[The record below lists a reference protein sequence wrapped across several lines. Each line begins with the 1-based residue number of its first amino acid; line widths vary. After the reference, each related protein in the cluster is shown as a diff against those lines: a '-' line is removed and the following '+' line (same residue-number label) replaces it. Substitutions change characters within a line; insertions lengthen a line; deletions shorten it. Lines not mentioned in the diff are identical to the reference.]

1 MDFHGV
7 AENASFSSSTSVK
20 IGILGGIGP
29 EATGEFYS
37 KLIKELQKRK
47 LIERNIDF
55 PHIVINSIP
64 ASELVFDKIP
74 DNDLK
79 PYIEGLQFLDKSG
92 ADFILNAPETAAF
105 RRHVLEAH
113 SGSHVQNKPTP
124 LGVGI
129 SEHVIVM
136 VCNTIHLYYDRLQ
149 KEIKTPLLD
158 LREEVKKVL
167 AKKGKRVLVL
177 GTPATIKHGLYK
189 FPGIKYSTLTKKEMN
204 DISVSILRFNRGIGS
219 RSPANIC
226 KRHTKNGSQI
236 VLACTELSLMLEKE
250 NIPNINTV
258 DVLVDAT
265 VNKFLYYRLQKN
277 NKQRGRL
284 KSRT

>member
-113 SGSHVQNKPTP
+113 SGSHVQNQPTP

-129 SEHVIVM
+129 SEHVISANPENKSEAVLGM
-136 VCNTIHLYYDRLQ
+136 I
-149 KEIKTPLLD
+149 
-158 LREEVKKVL
+158 KVL
-167 AKKGKRVLVL
+167 
-177 GTPATIKHGLYK
+177 
-189 FPGIKYSTLTKKEMN
+189 
-204 DISVSILRFNRGIGS
+204 
-219 RSPANIC
+219 
-226 KRHTKNGSQI
+226 
-236 VLACTELSLMLEKE
+236 
-250 NIPNINTV
+250 
-258 DVLVDAT
+258 
-265 VNKFLYYRLQKN
+265 
-277 NKQRGRL
+277 
-284 KSRT
+284 